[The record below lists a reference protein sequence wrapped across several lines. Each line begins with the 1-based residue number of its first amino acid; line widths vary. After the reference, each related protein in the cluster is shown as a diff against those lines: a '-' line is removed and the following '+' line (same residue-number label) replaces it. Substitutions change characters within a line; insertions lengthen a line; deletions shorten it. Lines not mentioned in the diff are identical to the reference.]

1 VNDEPLAIWA
11 DPLEMHAP
19 GLHDIET
26 VGGTA
31 LVKHDVANRAGKRAQ
46 G

>member
-11 DPLEMHAP
+11 DPLEMHAS

-26 VGGTA
+26 MGGST
-31 LVKHDVANRAGKRAQ
+31 LMKHHIANRAGEWAQ

>member
-1 VNDEPLAIWA
+1 MDDEPLAIWT

-26 VGGTA
+26 VGGVA
-31 LVKHDVANRAGKRAQ
+31 LVKYGISNRAGDWAQ